1 MRDLVKCLDCKN
13 LVKVYVDSVFA
24 KVGEKKICKVKN
36 VALDEYCE
44 IAKERECEDHGS
56 LRKRL

>member
-44 IAKERECEDHGS
+44 IAKERACEDH
-56 LRKRL
+56 KAH